1 VAFNVTLRSISARCG
16 CDAPEGSGAHV
27 NTTAYEYT
35 PYVWPML
42 VAAGTLGGL
51 AVYSLRRRSMPGAL
65 PFAMMTLL
73 ALLWALGAAMEIAA
87 VDKAAKVFW
96 IKFHSVWDVP
106 LMSAGLWFALDY
118 ANLNRLL
125 TRRALGLLAVPPLL
139 LVLLVLTND
148 SHRLIWRGFAL
159 EGEVQALRGPAS
171 WVFIDYGLVLG
182 VATSLIFVW
191 LFLRSPLHRWPAAF
205 FLAGY
210 VIHRTAYMLDI
221 ANANPV
227 APVDPTMLVAPLVA
241 GMYAVALFQ
250 FRMFDLAPVAY
261 GTIVEQ
267 IREGVLVLDRG
278 NRIAD
283 LNRAAEKILGIAAG
297 QVRGRQASQALAAHR
312 GLAAWIAAP
321 PATPFEMRIGT
332 GADARHYSVRC
343 SPLRDRG
350 GSRGYLVL
358 LYDLTIEKRAD
369 ALLVERQRVLATF
382 SERDRVAR
390 ELHDSLGQVLG
401 FLKMQA
407 QAARQALVQG
417 RPYEAEAYLT
427 QLVAAAQEAHVDVR
441 EFIVGARAG
450 VEPNGPFLSTLECCL
465 QRFRDSSGIR
475 ARLVAP
481 PELAGHPFEPMVA
494 AQLLPIIQEALT
506 NVRKHAGAREV
517 EIRLTRVGGRA
528 EAIVRDDGTGF
539 DPAML
544 DTDAGQRFGLHFMR
558 ERAEGVGGTVQVR
571 SAPGQG
577 TEIVIQVPVRKEAA

>member
-1 VAFNVTLRSISARCG
+1 MK
-16 CDAPEGSGAHV
+16 
-27 NTTAYEYT
+27 TTAYEYT
-35 PYVWPML
+35 PYIWPML

-51 AVYSLRRRSMPGAL
+51 AVYALRRRSIPGAL

-73 ALLWALGAAMEIAA
+73 ALPWALGAAMEIAA
-87 VDKAAKVFW
+87 VDRADKVFW

-106 LMSAGLWFALDY
+106 VMSAGLWFALDY
-118 ANLNRLL
+118 ANLNRWL

-139 LVLLVLTND
+139 LILLVLTND
-148 SHRLIWRGFAL
+148 SHRLIWSGFGL

-227 APVDPTMLVAPLVA
+227 APVDPTMLVAPLVV

-250 FRMFDLAPVAY
+250 FQMFDLAPVAY

-267 IREGVLVLDRG
+267 IREGVLVLDRRH
-278 NRIAD
+278 RIAD
-283 LNRAAEKILGIAAG
+283 LNRAAEKILGISG
-297 QVRGRQASQALAAHR
+297 GHVRGTLASQALAAHP

-321 PATPFEMRIGT
+321 RAMPSEITIGT

-350 GSRGYLVL
+350 GSRGCLVL
-358 LYDLTIEKRAD
+358 LYDLTEEKRAN
-369 ALLVERQRVLATF
+369 ALLVEQQRALATL

-407 QAARQALVQG
+407 QAARRLLTQDK
-417 RPYEAEAYLT
+417 PTEADVYLA

-441 EFIVGARAG
+441 EYIVRARADFPPDG
-450 VEPNGPFLSTLECCL
+450 GFLSAMERYL
-465 QRFRDSSGIR
+465 QRFQGSSGIST
-475 ARLVAP
+475 RLVVTP
-481 PELAGHPFEPMVA
+481 DLAGHPFEPMVA

-517 EIRLTRVGGRA
+517 EITLTRVGGRA

-544 DTDAGQRFGLHFMR
+544 ETDAGQRYGLRFMR
-558 ERAEGVGGTVQVR
+558 ERAEEVGGTVQVR
-571 SAPGQG
+571 SAPGHG
-577 TEIVIQVPVRKEAA
+577 TEIVILVPVRKEAA